1 MYASNE
7 KIAHDLAVAI
17 IAQKCINSNPTEI
30 AYEYND
36 CYNDLLDS
44 LKDLELEYLENQD
57 IIHP

>member
-17 IAQKCINSNPTEI
+17 VAQKCINSNPTEI
-30 AYEYND
+30 
-36 CYNDLLDS
+36 
-44 LKDLELEYLENQD
+44 ELEYLENQD